1 MMIKLKNNNNNNN
14 NNIMNKMMNLFYIVQ
29 IQN

>member
-14 NNIMNKMMNLFYIVQ
+14 NKIMNKMMNLFYIVQ